1 MAKTNLDNDRNNM
14 IRIQY
19 STHDKVPSSLTVD
32 PTLYELLNRE
42 MDGGAKKWIQVQ
54 AADMR
59 QRLLMKAE
67 TLKAEGRLYKFD
79 SNGNRKEITKDEYV
93 RGKVSASVRKQ
104 ALMAVAKPELLGQ

>member
-42 MDGGAKKWIQVQ
+42 MKGGAKKWIQIQ

-59 QRLLMKAE
+59 QTLLMKAE
-67 TLKAEGRLYKFD
+67 KLKTEGRLYKFD
-79 SNGNRKEITKDEYV
+79 KDGNKKEITKDEFV

-104 ALMAVAKPELLGQ
+104 ALMAIAKTNLLGN

>member
-1 MAKTNLDNDRNNM
+1 MSKSNLDNDRNNM

-32 PTLYELLNRE
+32 PTLHELLNRE
-42 MDGGAKKWIQVQ
+42 LDGAAKKWIQVQ

-59 QRLLMKAE
+59 QQLLMKAE
-67 TLKAEGRLYKFD
+67 KLKEEGRLYKFD
-79 SNGNRKEITKDEYV
+79 SNGNRKEITKDEFV

-104 ALMAVAKPELLGQ
+104 ALLVIAKPSLLGN